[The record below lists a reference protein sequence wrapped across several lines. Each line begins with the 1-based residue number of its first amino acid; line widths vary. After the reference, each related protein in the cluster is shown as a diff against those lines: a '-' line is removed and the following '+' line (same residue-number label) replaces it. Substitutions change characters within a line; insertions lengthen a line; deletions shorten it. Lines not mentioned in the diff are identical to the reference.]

1 MIDICLPANN
11 EKELINRARELGYK
25 ELVFLYQFKSRKELQ
40 VKKAKYPDIKIGIH
54 FTPKRGEVKISNQ
67 LYLEADLI
75 AVSSHNENIIRAAVS
90 NPKVDL
96 VFGVPTSVGKDH
108 THYRY
113 SNFNEIFANLAK
125 QNKVRYAIDF
135 SQLLENQGIAR
146 ARLWGRE
153 AQNTRLSRRKLPI
166 IIASF
171 AKNKWQMRNPN
182 DLAAIASVLGLN
194 SPQAKAAVST
204 AILDIL
210 KYKQKRRSKNFISP
224 GVRVVK

>member
-1 MIDICLPANN
+1 MIDICLPENN
-11 EKELINRARELGYK
+11 EKELIERARELGYK

-40 VKKAKYPDIKIGIH
+40 AKKAKYPDVKIGTY
-54 FTPKRGEVKISNQ
+54 FTPKRGEIKISNQ

-75 AVSSHNENIIRAAVS
+75 AVSSHNENVVRAAVS

-96 VFGVPTSVGKDH
+96 VFAVPTSTGKDH

-146 ARLWGRE
+146 ARLLGRE
-153 AQNTRLSRRKLPI
+153 AQNVRLCRRKTPI
-166 IIASF
+166 ITASF
-171 AKNKWQMRNPN
+171 AKNKWHMRNPN
-182 DLAAIASVLGLN
+182 DFIAIAQVLGLN
-194 SPQAKAAVST
+194 ALQAREAVST
-204 AILDIL
+204 NISKIL
-210 KYKQKRRSKNFISP
+210 KAKQKRRSKNFISP
-224 GVRVVK
+224 GIRLIK